1 MKLTYILRIST
12 GSQTAQNDD
21 LKVLFLLYKDILTS
35 RFNTNIK
42 KIEKWHF
49 NSLMILARYLCL
61 SKSPL
66 GAMLILVWKVLK
78 ALHIAVGMF
87 FLDKSDPTFLLHF
100 SNLYTITFTKIV
112 ISVTSHLFL
121 KVCWTSRSIATK
133 VCQTPIRA
141 LMSYQSLCKPLSC
154 WKSLGLHT

>member
-1 MKLTYILRIST
+1 
-12 GSQTAQNDD
+12 
-21 LKVLFLLYKDILTS
+21 
-35 RFNTNIK
+35 
-42 KIEKWHF
+42 
-49 NSLMILARYLCL
+49 MILARYLCL

-112 ISVTSHLFL
+112 ISETSHLFL
-121 KVCWTSRSIATK
+121 KVCFKSVSRSIATK
-133 VCQTPIRA
+133 VCQTPISA
-141 LMSYQSLCKPLSC
+141 LMSYQYPCKPLSC
-154 WKSLGLHT
+154 